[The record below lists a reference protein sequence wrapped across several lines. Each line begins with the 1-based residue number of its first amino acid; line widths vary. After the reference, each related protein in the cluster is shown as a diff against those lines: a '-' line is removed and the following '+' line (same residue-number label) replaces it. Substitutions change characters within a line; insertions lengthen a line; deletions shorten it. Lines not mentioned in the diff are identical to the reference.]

1 MASEGRNADLLNT
14 CVDFL
19 QASLTVGK
27 KESENNVTLSQY
39 FGFQLNLKSVEDD
52 LQFVKKFHDMQLE
65 KRGPKS
71 AIHRTSKLPYDKNL
85 RKKKKFKRSREEYS
99 SRILGKKRHY
109 GLTFCLRKCTTYICR
124 QSS

>member
-39 FGFQLNLKSVEDD
+39 FGFQLNLKSVEED
-52 LQFVKKFHDMQLE
+52 LQFVKKFHDIQLE

-85 RKKKKFKRSREEYS
+85 RKKKKFKRNREEYS
-99 SRILGKKRHY
+99 SRILGKKETIWFDFLLYKMYYLH
-109 GLTFCLRKCTTYICR
+109 T
-124 QSS
+124 